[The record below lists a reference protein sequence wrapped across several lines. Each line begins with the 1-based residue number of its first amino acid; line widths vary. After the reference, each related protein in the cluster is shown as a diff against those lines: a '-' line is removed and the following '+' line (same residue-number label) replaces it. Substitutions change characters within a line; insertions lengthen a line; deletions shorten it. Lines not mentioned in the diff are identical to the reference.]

1 MYASILPGRIRARL
15 EPGFPQARLEE
26 LRAALSKAAAGLVLT
41 HNPRSGAILVTYP
54 PGPKRDLAVRR
65 VLDAHL
71 EQGAPPKAP
80 LCVKWPSMRVV
91 KQGMAAGLGLAM
103 VSLAF
108 RGERVHALAGGV
120 FLAGLAR
127 HLYVYRKRLFK

>member
-1 MYASILPGRIRARL
+1 MYASILPGRIRLRL
-15 EPGFPQARLEE
+15 EPGFSPARLDE
-26 LRAALSKAAAGLVLT
+26 LRAALGKAAAGLVMT
-41 HNPRSGAILVTYP
+41 HNPRSGGLLLTYP

-71 EQGAPPKAP
+71 EQGATPRPPLA
-80 LCVKWPSMRVV
+80 LKWPGMRVV
-91 KQGMAAGLGLAM
+91 KQGMAASLGLAV

-108 RGERVHALAGGV
+108 RSERAHAVAGGV